1 MDVFAVQS
9 LPRLTVTQNGD
20 QSFEFNPRKPGTTM
34 TYVNQRLLWSNK
46 KTDLVTLV
54 EEMTKK

>member
-20 QSFEFNPRKPGTTM
+20 QSLEFNPRKPGTTM
-34 TYVNQRLLWSNK
+34 TYVNQRLRRAGQIK
-46 KTDLVTLV
+46 KLI
-54 EEMTKK
+54 